1 MILKLVIFVETKKEN
16 MKLELFY
23 GITCPH
29 CRVFKRLLKEV
40 LPKYGDRFELKE
52 TLVSS
57 PLGWIKSLK
66 LGIHAVPVLLLND
79 EIVFRSLPTKE
90 ELINKLNER
99 ITT

>member
-1 MILKLVIFVETKKEN
+1 

-29 CRVFKRLLKEV
+29 CRVFKRLLKEI
-40 LPKYGDRFELKE
+40 LPQYGDKFELKE

-57 PLGWIKSLK
+57 PLGWVKSFK

-79 EIVFRSLPTKE
+79 EIIFRSLPTKE
-90 ELINKLNER
+90 ELINRLNER
-99 ITT
+99 IRT

>member
-1 MILKLVIFVETKKEN
+1 
-16 MKLELFY
+16 
-23 GITCPH
+23 

-40 LPKYGDRFELKE
+40 IPQYGNKVELKE

-57 PLGWIKSLK
+57 PLGWAKSFK

-79 EIVFRSLPTKE
+79 EIIFRSLPTKE

-99 ITT
+99 IRT